1 MHSKLPSFLTQSM
14 LNWLNQY
21 YSNNMDSITS
31 VGLFIWHFSP
41 NKRNI
46 NKPNRRPSIEKE
58 VKLKTSTINKNIYFH
73 EVDNTIL
80 HVYQESGFS
89 LAGSKSADE
98 FIWDGDE
105 FIKMKNLFYMI
116 S

>member
-31 VGLFIWHFSP
+31 VGLFIWHFSH

-46 NKPNRRPSIEKE
+46 NKPNRRPCINDK
-58 VKLKTSTINKNIYFH
+58 VKLKTSSINKNIYFH
-73 EVDNTIL
+73 EVNNTIL

-89 LAGSKSADE
+89 LAGSNSADE
-98 FIWDGDE
+98 FIWDGNE

>member
-1 MHSKLPSFLTQSM
+1 MDIRLPSFLTPSM
-14 LNWLNQY
+14 LNWLKQY
-21 YSNNMDSITS
+21 HSNNLINVTS
-31 VGLFIWHFSP
+31 VGLFIWHYSP

-46 NKPNRRPSIEKE
+46 NKPNRRPSINEE
-58 VKLKTSTINKNIYFH
+58 VKLKTSSINKNIYFH

-89 LAGSKSADE
+89 LAGSNSADE
-98 FIWDGDE
+98 FIWDDNE

>member
-21 YSNNMDSITS
+21 YSNNMDSVAT

-58 VKLKTSTINKNIYFH
+58 VKLKTSSINKNIYFH
-73 EVDNTIL
+73 EVNNTIL

-89 LAGSKSADE
+89 LAGSNSSDE
-98 FIWDGDE
+98 FIWDGNE

>member
-1 MHSKLPSFLTQSM
+1 MHSKLPSFLTQPM

-46 NKPNRRPSIEKE
+46 NKPNRRPSINEE

-89 LAGSKSADE
+89 LAGSKTA
-98 FIWDGDE
+98 DE

>member
-21 YSNNMDSITS
+21 YSNNIDSITS

-46 NKPNRRPSIEKE
+46 NKPNRRPSINEE
-58 VKLKTSTINKNIYFH
+58 VKLNTSTINKNIYFH

-80 HVYQESGFS
+80 HVYQESGFN
-89 LAGSKSADE
+89 LAGSNSADE
-98 FIWDGDE
+98 FIWDGNE